1 MRYKT
6 KLQLLLEQKQLEAN
20 MPKAVFAKTLGISYQ
35 TYCSLTQ
42 SRHGPQYKT
51 ITRLSIALKMSEA
64 TIAKLANKI
73 TDIPCKETTQKGEK
87 E

>member
-1 MRYKT
+1 MRYKS
-6 KLQLLLEQKQLEAN
+6 KLQLLLEKKQLEAN

-51 ITRLSIALKMSEA
+51 ITRLSIALKMSEKD
-64 TIAKLANKI
+64 IAKLATKI
-73 TDIPCKETTQKGEK
+73 TNIPCKELKQKEK
-87 E
+87 K